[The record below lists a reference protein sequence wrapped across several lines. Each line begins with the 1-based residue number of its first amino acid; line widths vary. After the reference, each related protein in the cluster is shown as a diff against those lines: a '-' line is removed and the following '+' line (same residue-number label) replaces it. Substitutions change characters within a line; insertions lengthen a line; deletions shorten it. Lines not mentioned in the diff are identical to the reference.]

1 MTTMMRY
8 VGLKKDV
15 IRLDNR
21 FSRILWIMLITL
33 KRSPVIRFLDNFV
46 VALLGTSLG
55 MAVMF
60 AIILFS
66 FWLNYS

>member
-1 MTTMMRY
+1 MMRY

-46 VALLGTSLG
+46 VALLGTSLS
-55 MAVMF
+55 MAVVF
-60 AIILFS
+60 AIMLFS
-66 FWLNYS
+66 Y